1 MIKAVHLQYIVL
13 RYTTHCESLNEHFCI
28 YFLLSL
34 VGPGNIQPITIGNKK
49 IRIKAQPPISMRE
62 PSIDQ
67 KLSGAQSVMSF
78 PLKKPDCGFVIIT
91 SVATLPTKAPVVPPS
106 IGAAA
111 PPLNTV
117 ATVAPPAAA
126 IAVTPAFFIVVH
138 PARRI
143 TDARLQPLI

>member
-1 MIKAVHLQYIVL
+1 M
-13 RYTTHCESLNEHFCI
+13 
-28 YFLLSL
+28 SL

-78 PLKKPDCGFVIIT
+78 PLKKPDCGFVIIRSDT
-91 SVATLPTKAPVVPPS
+91 ADPTKAPAVPPS
-106 IGAAA
+106 IGAAT
-111 PPLNTV
+111 PPLNAV
-117 ATVAPPAAA
+117 ATVAPTAAVVA
-126 IAVTPAFFIVVH
+126 ETPAFFIVVH
-138 PARRI
+138 PTRRI

>member
-67 KLSGAQSVMSF
+67 KLSGAQSVMAF
-78 PLKKPDCGFVIIT
+78 AFEEGDIRP
-91 SVATLPTKAPVVPPS
+91 VATDPTKAPVVPPS

-111 PPLNTV
+111 PPLNAV